1 MSDTIEL
8 CALRDGFWDLISTY
22 DASQEKIAIQEA
34 ANIQTGYAAVAV
46 LSVEQMHVSYY
57 ISLKGMP
64 KPSYY
69 DIRKS
74 VKAERPTMRE
84 KSNAKKTIGAPK
96 KQTTAHA
103 GNTAPSPAAQMKT
116 ETQGAGSRKEAPQSF
131 WDMIIESIYYLITGK
146 KLSEQDEQKPKDT
159 THPQAAPFPDEATKD
174 DDDTAQERNIQ
185 NLLEAHLEEEFN
197 TPKETDT
204 TEPPEI
210 LEMEDEIPTA
220 AQISKKNPF
229 KPQGAKTE
237 DGPNPLTKSAQKE
250 QQVLHGQSDEKK
262 AINLKNT
269 NAALPKIG
277 GGHIPNPTAQ
287 NAQQNGN
294 GNNNQFWN
302 NIEEGEEDFEQARH
316 QIQKSLF
323 EAIERAKQLA
333 WLPEQGVMRGT
344 LQIAAILLICG
355 IGRKLCSHV
364 GLPGG
369 IGNQAIG
376 HTLEQLGLS
385 EKQAFICALHV
396 DRILTEPKNNLMYL
410 IGRAYGANILNDSE
424 QRIDLL
430 SIFNAWENDDLE
442 RFFEVDEEKNTTK
455 LSKLPYL
462 KPISIMLTDIVSF
475 TAQSNEKGEKWVKD
489 VVHAHNRMTKT
500 VAVHQKGE
508 YIQGTGDGALLIFTT
523 PESAMHAAMELQFMH
538 QNFCRRVS
546 SRKFDIRIAISH
558 GIPIQTQSG
567 LHGPAIEELN
577 IIHRSMDS
585 DGIAVTKGIASVAEQ
600 HGFQFNLQD
609 EEASVPIYEFTTYT
623 GAHTVENTGDIIP
636 EIEPTE
642 AVSVTDALQQE
653 GQA

>member
-22 DASQEKIAIQEA
+22 DTSQEKIAIQEA

-57 ISLKGMP
+57 VSLKGMP

-74 VKAERPTMRE
+74 VKAERPTMRQ
-84 KSNAKKTIGAPK
+84 KSNAKKTIGKPK
-96 KQTTAHA
+96 QQTLADT
-103 GNTAPSPAAQMKT
+103 GNAVPSATAQMKT
-116 ETQGAGSRKEAPQSF
+116 AARNSSPKKEAPQSF
-131 WDMIIESIYYLITGK
+131 WDIIIESIYYLITGK
-146 KLSEQDEQKPKDT
+146 KLSDQDDSNPKDT
-159 THPQAAPFPDEATKD
+159 THPAEAPLPDSSQKD
-174 DDDTAQERNIQ
+174 QDKAAQEANIQ

-197 TPKETDT
+197 TPKKADT
-204 TEPPEI
+204 TEPPEV
-210 LEMEDEIPTA
+210 LEMDNEVPDT
-220 AQISKKNPF
+220 AQISNKNPF
-229 KPQGAKTE
+229 KPKGSNQK
-237 DGPNPLTKSAQKE
+237 DGPNPLTKSVQKE
-250 QQVLHGQSDEKK
+250 QQSLENNNQDKQAV
-262 AINLKNT
+262 NLKST

-277 GGHIPNPTAQ
+277 GGHIPNPSAQ
-287 NAQQNGN
+287 NTQQNGN
-294 GNNNQFWN
+294 NTSNQFWKQLD
-302 NIEEGEEDFEQARH
+302 EGEEDFEHARH
-316 QIQKSLF
+316 HVQKSLF
-323 EAIERAKQLA
+323 EAVERAKQLA

-385 EKQAFICALHV
+385 ERQAFICALHV

-442 RFFEVDEEKNTTK
+442 RFFEVDEAKNTTK

-577 IIHRSMDS
+577 IIHRSMNS
-585 DGIAVTKGIASVAEQ
+585 DGIAVTKGIAGVAEQ

-609 EEASVPIYEFTTYT
+609 EENSIPIYEFTTYT
-623 GAHTVENTGDIIP
+623 GAHTVENTGDTIP

-642 AVSVTDALQQE
+642 TAVAVEALQQE